1 VKIENLLGLDDHMT
15 IDWWMWTKYLN
26 FLNENPMYNWILS
39 DSKGCF
45 ALYLRWFNGEKQ
57 GTTLR
62 ELKVMYR
69 DYIKELSDIES
80 SNGSV
85 IVNEVKKDLDSLFI
99 EIGQRVIGNVSGY
112 INSGYESEVSD
123 RLMED
128 LEDVVDTIMESG
140 NEENIYKVDRHLRRM
155 NGQIFP
161 LEGVVFNWNGHLMK
175 LTGNF
180 APLNQIMGF
189 VKFDR

>member
-1 VKIENLLGLDDHMT
+1 
-15 IDWWMWTKYLN
+15 
-26 FLNENPMYNWILS
+26 
-39 DSKGCF
+39 
-45 ALYLRWFNGEKQ
+45 
-57 GTTLR
+57 
-62 ELKVMYR
+62 
-69 DYIKELSDIES
+69 
-80 SNGSV
+80 
-85 IVNEVKKDLDSLFI
+85 
-99 EIGQRVIGNVSGY
+99 
-112 INSGYESEVSD
+112 
-123 RLMED
+123 MED